1 MTYGDVEAFLAILRN
16 GSITGAAEALF
27 ISQPA
32 LSRKLKSLEQE
43 LGVRLF
49 EREQGRHSLTLTAKG
64 QEFAPLAE
72 KWMSLHRETEYY
84 KSGDAQATLKIGAV
98 DSIHTYLL
106 PPVLQAQ
113 LRLHPEVRLS
123 LTLVHD
129 WTAYSEIS
137 ERKCDLAFV
146 DAIYYAAHVRSTP
159 MFRDRMLV
167 VSRTPFS
174 ANCLSPSSLNCA
186 NEVCVSWTPEFLEW
200 HDYWYGISNPPKVS
214 VDKMS
219 LMEYFLMEKDA
230 WALMPSTA
238 ARALARRGE
247 YFCCELDA
255 PPPDRT
261 CYLLQDSV
269 NTTPPAESFLETFRQ
284 VLRSNPDLEALI

>member
-16 GSITGAAEALF
+16 GSITAAAEALF
-27 ISQPA
+27 ITQPA

-49 EREQGRHSLTLTAKG
+49 EREQGRHYLTLTAKG

-137 ERKCDLAFV
+137 ERK
-146 DAIYYAAHVRSTP
+146 
-159 MFRDRMLV
+159 
-167 VSRTPFS
+167 
-174 ANCLSPSSLNCA
+174 
-186 NEVCVSWTPEFLEW
+186 
-200 HDYWYGISNPPKVS
+200 
-214 VDKMS
+214 
-219 LMEYFLMEKDA
+219 
-230 WALMPSTA
+230 
-238 ARALARRGE
+238 
-247 YFCCELDA
+247 
-255 PPPDRT
+255 
-261 CYLLQDSV
+261 
-269 NTTPPAESFLETFRQ
+269 
-284 VLRSNPDLEALI
+284 